1 MAIREGRFLFEEL
14 MDDFLVLN
22 EIYDFDHCTVGEPF
36 KIVVINHDRFA
47 QALEDF
53 GCEMGKEGVV
63 TTAWIQPGLKFTVW
77 RDHEGIILSRN
88 GQDLCLDEDGSRMI
102 IVAPV
107 TEVGAKILDYAQKTT
122 TGALTIS
129 NIVTA
134 YNQLRQV
141 EQSFG
146 VTLLDNQ

>member
-1 MAIREGRFLFEEL
+1 MAIREGHFLFEEL

-22 EIYDFDHCTVGEPF
+22 EIYDFDNCTVGEPF

-129 NIVTA
+129 NIVMA

>member
-22 EIYDFDHCTVGEPF
+22 EIYDFDNCTVGEPF
-36 KIVVINHDRFA
+36 SIAVINDARFA
-47 QALEDF
+47 QELEDF
-53 GCEMGKEGVV
+53 GCQMSDDGGVPL
-63 TTAWIQPGLKFTVW
+63 AWIQPGLKFTVW
-77 RDHEGIILSRN
+77 RDREGIILSRN
-88 GQDLCLDEDGSRMI
+88 GQDICLDEDGSGMI
-102 IVAPV
+102 IVVPV

-122 TGALTIS
+122 TGALTLS

>member
-1 MAIREGRFLFEEL
+1 MAIREGHFLFEEL

-22 EIYDFDHCTVGEPF
+22 EIYDFGNCTVGEPF
-36 KIVVINHDRFA
+36 KIVVINQDRFA

>member
-1 MAIREGRFLFEEL
+1 MAVREGRFLFEEL

-22 EIYDFDHCTVGEPF
+22 EIYDFGNCTVEEPF
-36 KIVVINHDRFA
+36 SIALINDDRLA
-47 QALEDF
+47 QESEDF
-53 GCEMGKEGVV
+53 GCKMSDDGVGPI
-63 TTAWIQPGLKFTVW
+63 AWIQPGLKFSVW

-88 GQDLCLDEDGSRMI
+88 GQDLFLDEEGNGMI

>member
-22 EIYDFDHCTVGEPF
+22 EIYDFDNCTVEKPF
-36 KIVVINHDRFA
+36 KIVAINQARFA

-53 GCEMGKEGVV
+53 GCEMSEEGVV

-88 GQDLCLDEDGSRMI
+88 GQDICLDEDGNGMI
-102 IVAPV
+102 IIAPV

-129 NIVTA
+129 NIVRA
-134 YNQLRQV
+134 YDQLRQV

>member
-1 MAIREGRFLFEEL
+1 MFEEL

-22 EIYDFDHCTVGEPF
+22 EIYDFDNCTVEKPF
-36 KIVVINHDRFA
+36 KIVAINQARFD

-53 GCEMGKEGVV
+53 GCEMSEEGVV

-88 GQDLCLDEDGSRMI
+88 GQDICLDEDGNGMI
-102 IVAPV
+102 IIAPV

-129 NIVTA
+129 NIVRA
-134 YNQLRQV
+134 YDQLRQV